1 MYLLKDIEKVMTLN
15 ETKTVTFVEE
25 FEKVKT
31 LN

>member
-1 MYLLKDIEKVMTLN
+1 LKDIEKVMTLN

>member
-1 MYLLKDIEKVMTLN
+1 LKDIEKVMTLN
-15 ETKTVTFVEE
+15 ETKTVKFVEE